1 MREKHKFGI
10 RTSHNDKELRETL
23 IKMTRR
29 NSNNK
34 YDDTFGALAYIAATQ
49 KLPETEIN
57 VMAKI
62 CEENKPEDLIYG
74 VSN

>member
-1 MREKHKFGI
+1 MREKHEFGI

-23 IKMTRR
+23 IEMNRR
-29 NSNNK
+29 NGNNK

-49 KLPETEIN
+49 KLPETD
-57 VMAKI
+57 VMTKI
-62 CEENKPEDLIYG
+62 CEENKPEELIYG

>member
-10 RTSHNDKELRETL
+10 RTSHNDKELREML
-23 IKMTRR
+23 ITISRR
-29 NSNNK
+29 NGNNK
-34 YDDTFGALAYIAATQ
+34 YDDIFGASTYIVATQ
-49 KLPETEIN
+49 KFPETD
-57 VMAKI
+57 VMTKI